1 MRCGSLS
8 FYPRQTGKGSSEVT
22 KAFTRQPCLSER
34 PKGLE
39 LRGHRKPK
47 GHKPFKVFAQDPAF

>member
-8 FYPRQTGKGSSEVT
+8 FCPRQTGKGRSEVT

>member
-1 MRCGSLS
+1 MWKPEFLS
-8 FYPRQTGKGSSEVT
+8 RQTGKGCSEVT

-34 PKGLE
+34 AKRLE
-39 LRGHRKPK
+39 LKGHREPK